1 LTQSTLIDRI
11 RIADAVPRLAGVVKR
26 TPLEPFDS
34 GDERVELRLK
44 LECLQEVGAFKAR
57 GAWNQIAQLTPAERA
72 AGVVT
77 VSSGNHGKALAWAAH
92 RAGIRCVVVMPADA
106 YPNKIQACR
115 DFGAEVVLAP
125 QRADGDRMC
134 NERVAA
140 GMTLVHPYDAEKTV
154 QGAGTVGLEIVE
166 QWPEVEVVIVPCGGG
181 GLLSGVSLAI
191 RQTLGSRVFVIGVEP
206 EGAPSLALGLEH
218 GEPVTLERIS
228 TQVQG
233 LCPPYSGAVNIAICR
248 TTVDRVMALPDAEIF
263 AAQKKLVVDGGWT
276 VEPAGAAGAALVFS
290 GNLPA
295 KQLEKRSAK
304 NPLRVAA
311 VVSGGN
317 PDPAQL
323 AALRAGAK
331 S

>member
-1 LTQSTLIDRI
+1 
-11 RIADAVPRLAGVVKR
+11 
-26 TPLEPFDS
+26 
-34 GDERVELRLK
+34 
-44 LECLQEVGAFKAR
+44 
-57 GAWNQIAQLTPAERA
+57 
-72 AGVVT
+72 
-77 VSSGNHGKALAWAAH
+77 
-92 RAGIRCVVVMPADA
+92 MPADA